1 MIPKMEM
8 SVKIKN
14 PRAIGRVTKMMSEP
28 PDISSDCL
36 SAASPMG
43 LKIKAIKRG
52 AVANPNLIIKN
63 PTIPKK
69 TMMPISNKEC

>member
-1 MIPKMEM
+1 MIPKIDM
-8 SVKIKN
+8 SVKIRN

-36 SAASPMG
+36 RAASPIG

-52 AVANPNLIIKN
+52 AVANPNLIIKK

-69 TMMPISNKEC
+69 TMIPISNKEC